1 MKLTARQEQILEL
14 IRACIAESG
23 MPPTRSEISQ
33 ALGFSSANAAEEHLR
48 ALAKKGVIELLPGA
62 SRGIRIIDRRAEDY
76 GLAVIGR
83 VAAGSPILAA
93 QNIERHCSILPDF
106 FQPRADYLLRVK
118 GMSMKDVGI
127 LEDDLLAVHQTKEV
141 RTGIIVVARL
151 GDEVTVKRFFKKHHT
166 VQLVAEN
173 PDFPP
178 IVVDLKKQEFEI
190 EGIAVGVIR
199 NNGVLR

>member
-23 MPPTRSEISQ
+23 MPPTRSEIAQ
-33 ALGFSSANAAEEHLR
+33 ALGFSSANASEQHLR

-62 SRGIRIIDRRAEDY
+62 SRGIRIIDRTAEDC

-93 QNIERHCSILPDF
+93 QNVERQCSILPDF

-118 GMSMKDVGI
+118 GMSMKDAGI

-141 RTGIIVVARL
+141 RNGIIVVARL
-151 GDEVTVKRFFKKHHT
+151 GDEVTVKRFFKKQHT

-178 IVVDLKKQEFEI
+178 IVVDLKKQELEI
-190 EGIAVGVIR
+190 EGIAVGIIR